1 MKKKAVVFAII
12 TSLAVLPT
20 DAQAQETHRA
30 VFAVS
35 SSRATGKEGA
45 IVQVRV
51 YPHAAGATTIN
62 FRPTGEKIRQIS
74 VGGTSLLIG
83 SDDPDC
89 LSSNAKG
96 GSEAC
101 SATILYLQQKSRTVG
116 KTRMTVLTDE
126 NLYLFEVVLATGTP
140 QYSIVEILP
149 DIPSIRDRAADND
162 RLALLKRGFE
172 EATSKQ
178 YLLNPELNR
187 RLRQFLALARTGEPL
202 EAAAYKAGISMAVV
216 RKLEE
221 LGKSIPSHN
230 NFIPWFDSSSPL
242 KL

>member
-1 MKKKAVVFAII
+1 MKNKVIAFAILM
-12 TSLAVLPT
+12 SLTAAPLS
-20 DAQAQETHRA
+20 AHAQEVHRA

-45 IVQVRV
+45 IVQVHV

-74 VGGTSLLIG
+74 VGGTSLLVS

-101 SATILYLQQKSRTVG
+101 SATILYLQQKSGTAG

-126 NLYLFEVVLATGTP
+126 RLYLFEVVLTTGTP

-149 DIPSIRDRAADND
+149 DSPSTSEQAVDRQ
-162 RLALLKRGFE
+162 RLATLERGFE
-172 EATSKQ
+172 AASQER

-187 RLRQFLALARTGEPL
+187 RIRQFLSLARTGEAL
-202 EAAAYKAGISMAVV
+202 ESAASEAGISMAVV

-221 LGKSIPSHN
+221 LGKSNPSN
-230 NFIPWFDSSSPL
+230 NLIPWFDNLSPL